1 MGKGRYGT
9 MYNAKNKKLLINGS
23 TMDYVT
29 FGKGGRW
36 LVLIAGL
43 SLQGI
48 KGKAQQMSY
57 FYRQFGKEYKVL
69 LFERKEKLPDNY
81 TIRQMAQDIY
91 QALCQLGVRKADI
104 VGVSQGGMI
113 AQVLTVGHPEIVSR
127 LVLAVTLGRNTE
139 TSKSTMDKWISLAER
154 NALYPL
160 AYDSLD
166 RAYSERYVRR
176 HKIWLK
182 MLAGLMSMLG
192 RNADLPRFII
202 QAKAIENFNF
212 TDKLR
217 QITCPVLVIGAAGD
231 KVLGVSGA
239 RALKEGIAD
248 AEYYEYRDFG
258 HAAYIEAKDFNH
270 RILEFLKK

>member
-1 MGKGRYGT
+1 
-9 MYNAKNKKLLINGS
+9 
-23 TMDYVT
+23 
-29 FGKGGRW
+29 
-36 LVLIAGL
+36 
-43 SLQGI
+43 
-48 KGKAQQMSY
+48 
-57 FYRQFGKEYKVL
+57 
-69 LFERKEKLPDNY
+69 
-81 TIRQMAQDIY
+81 
-91 QALCQLGVRKADI
+91 
-104 VGVSQGGMI
+104 MI

-139 TSKSTMDKWISLAER
+139 TSKSTMDKWIRLAER

-202 QAKAIENFNF
+202 QAKAIENFNC

>member
-1 MGKGRYGT
+1 
-9 MYNAKNKKLLINGS
+9 
-23 TMDYVT
+23 
-29 FGKGGRW
+29 
-36 LVLIAGL
+36 
-43 SLQGI
+43 
-48 KGKAQQMSY
+48 
-57 FYRQFGKEYKVL
+57 
-69 LFERKEKLPDNY
+69 
-81 TIRQMAQDIY
+81 
-91 QALCQLGVRKADI
+91 
-104 VGVSQGGMI
+104 
-113 AQVLTVGHPEIVSR
+113 
-127 LVLAVTLGRNTE
+127 
-139 TSKSTMDKWISLAER
+139 MDKWIRLAER

-182 MLAGLMSMLG
+182 ILAGLISMLS

-202 QAKAIENFNF
+202 QAKAVENFNC
-212 TDKLR
+212 TDKLS

-248 AEYYEYRDFG
+248 AEYYEYKDLG
-258 HAAYIEAKDFNH
+258 HAAYIEAKDFNY